1 MNTIN
6 LKAFIEPTT
15 KADYIRLLDEAL
27 LAADYLT
34 EQIARMDSIL
44 EERSVEHA

>member
-6 LKAFIEPTT
+6 LKAFIEPKT

-34 EQIARMDSIL
+34 EQIARMDLTL
-44 EERSVEHA
+44 EQNSVAHA